1 MIVVDWEN
9 GAALPNYV
17 QAAANTQLVG
27 KQLARLIQMLNTQH
41 GLDPSDYHLIGFSLG
56 AHIAGFAGAEFR
68 NISRITGLDPASPL
82 FEGYSVRVRLDPT
95 DAQFVDVIHSNG
107 DSFLRGGLGSFQ
119 PMGHLDFYPNGGRV
133 QVGCNSVLVGAL
145 TDIFYGK
152 WQSLCHHRR
161 AFRFFIDSLVPSCRF
176 HAFACDSYDRFLRG
190 ECFACGHSG
199 RRCADMGYFASQ
211 ARGRGKMYL
220 VTRDAEP
227 FCGEFG
233 FEWRTWFDLIESQF
247 GWTKMFEDNNFS
259 FTFLF
264 LADLKLES
272 QISRSVNSPDLG
284 FCVLVDCPA
293 CLSNRCNGQGGLR
306 LTTITRHRQQQQPFE
321 LKVK

>member
-1 MIVVDWEN
+1 VIVVDWEN
-9 GAALPNYV
+9 GASLPNYV

-27 KQLARLIQMLNTQH
+27 KQLARLVQLVNPHHQ
-41 GLDPSDYHLIGFSLG
+41 LSASDYHLIGFSLG
-56 AHIAGFAGAEFR
+56 AHIAGFAGAELR
-68 NISRITGLDPASPL
+68 NVSRITGLDPASPL

-95 DAQFVDVIHSNG
+95 DARFVDVIHSNG

-119 PMGHLDFYPNGGRV
+119 AMGHLDFYPNGGRV

-176 HAFACDSYDRFLRG
+176 HAFGCESYDRFLRG
-190 ECFACGHSG
+190 ECFACGASG
-199 RRCADMGYFASQ
+199 RRCADMGYFADQ

-227 FCGEFG
+227 FCGE
-233 FEWRTWFDLIESQF
+233 
-247 GWTKMFEDNNFS
+247 
-259 FTFLF
+259 
-264 LADLKLES
+264 
-272 QISRSVNSPDLG
+272 
-284 FCVLVDCPA
+284 
-293 CLSNRCNGQGGLR
+293 
-306 LTTITRHRQQQQPFE
+306 
-321 LKVK
+321 